1 MTEQQPL
8 DHSSRMED
16 ILERQAKALESLQCH
31 LIPEKTQARDR
42 RWRIFIAKT
51 VTIASL
57 LGGIIVGSWELATVL
72 YDRYLLRVMVDQYAD
87 VAEEVYY
94 QENNSEVA
102 KAFLGKALE
111 IGGDDPRL
119 RYLEAYIDGMAVM
132 RNLLNL
138 DRPYTQEELNDAH
151 MAIAQ
156 AEMLERVA
164 GEMKPEPHILK
175 GQIYAALGDHKRAYE
190 RLERAGKLAPE
201 NDFVHVR
208 LASLASEQGDQEKAL
223 QHVQKALDLNPE
235 SKWAWLWSGVV
246 NGEKLGNWDEARTAY
261 RKALEIDPRFDM
273 AHYNMGWTY
282 LKQVPH
288 DYRNALECFEKV
300 AALNPGNKL
309 AFYGLGMTYG
319 YQDQYEIAK
328 MYLDKAVELDPMFLS
343 GWKWRGIILYEMGN
357 FEDALADFTTAL
369 ELDPTRSDIYV
380 RRAWVYQ
387 KQDKLN
393 KAIEDLHFAARNTPE
408 DEHVW
413 YYLGSVFLKVREFS
427 KALQYFDKAIEL
439 NAAYAEAYAARSDA
453 RYGSG
458 DQSGALADMNM
469 AVDVCSYRPEKFLF
483 RRGVLLCRYSLE
495 GEAVKNFRLAREA
508 APAYAEAW
516 MEEARLLRKVGNRAE
531 AMRAV
536 DEYIRLRPQDRAGYA
551 LRKDI
556 ESL

>member
-1 MTEQQPL
+1 MSEQNAQE
-8 DHSSRMED
+8 RARIED

-31 LIPEKTQARDR
+31 LVPEQTQARDR
-42 RWRIFIAKT
+42 RWRIFITKM
-51 VTIASL
+51 IALSSL
-57 LGGIIVGSWELATVL
+57 LGGIIVGSWELASFL
-72 YDRYLLRVMVDQYAD
+72 YDRYLLREMVTQYAD

-94 QENNSEVA
+94 QENNPVVA

-132 RNLLNL
+132 RTLLNL
-138 DRPYTQEELNDAH
+138 DRPYTKDELNDAH

-175 GQIYAALGDHKRAYE
+175 AQVYAALGDHKRAYE
-190 RLERAGKLAPE
+190 RLERAGKLAPD

-208 LASLASEQGDQEKAL
+208 LASLASEQGDQKAAL
-223 QHVQKALDLNPE
+223 NHVKKALDLNPE
-235 SKWAWLWSGVV
+235 SKWAWLWSGVIR
-246 NGEKLGNWDEARTAY
+246 GEKLGDWDEARAAY
-261 RKALEIDPRFDM
+261 RKALEVDPRFDM

-282 LKQVPH
+282 LKQTPH
-288 DYRNALECFEKV
+288 DYKNALECFERV

-319 YQDQYEIAK
+319 YQDQYEIAR
-328 MYLDKAVELDPMFLS
+328 MYLDKALELDPMFLS
-343 GWKWRGIILYEMGN
+343 GWKWRGIVLYEMGN
-357 FEDALADFTTAL
+357 YEESLSDFTTAL

-380 RRAWVYQ
+380 RRARVYQ

-393 KAIEDLHFAARNTPE
+393 KAIEDLLFASRNTPE
-408 DEHVW
+408 DQRVW
-413 YYLGSVFLKVREFS
+413 YYLGNVFLKVREFS
-427 KALQYFDKAIEL
+427 KALQYFDKAIGL
-439 NAAYAEAYAARSDA
+439 NPSYAEAYAARADA

-469 AVDVCSYRPEKFLF
+469 AVDVCTYRPERFLY
-483 RRGVLLCRYSLE
+483 RRGLLLRHYSM
-495 GEAVKNFRLAREA
+495 EADAMKNFRMAREA
-508 APAYAEAW
+508 LPTYADAW
-516 MEEARLLRKVGNRAE
+516 LEEARLLRKLGNRPE
-531 AMRAV
+531 ALRAV
-536 DEYIRLRPQDRAGYA
+536 DEYIRLRPQDRDGYV

-556 ESL
+556 EAM